1 MIIRQMAKSETCPL
15 RKRVQ
20 FDKTVE
26 NMSHLVGSYSDACI
40 LHIKTD
46 TLIIDFKAKADF
58 TGKREFTSI
67 GEEVGDNLRNAVPV
81 FFNNQ
86 VIVFIVQDKGHS
98 FLHTILMIIV
108 DIPAYFTR
116 SSAV

>member
-1 MIIRQMAKSETCPL
+1 
-15 RKRVQ
+15 
-20 FDKTVE
+20 
-26 NMSHLVGSYSDACI
+26 MSHLVGSYSDACI

-86 VIVFIVQDKGHS
+86 SSSSLSKIRVTPS
-98 FLHTILMIIV
+98 C
-108 DIPAYFTR
+108 TR
-116 SSAV
+116 SL

>member
-1 MIIRQMAKSETCPL
+1 
-15 RKRVQ
+15 
-20 FDKTVE
+20 
-26 NMSHLVGSYSDACI
+26 MSHLVGSYSDACI

-58 TGKREFTSI
+58 TGKREFTGI

-98 FLHTILMIIV
+98 FLHTILMNLI
-108 DIPAYFTR
+108 DIPAYFTQVHR
-116 SSAV
+116 LSDVFQCAGFYL

>member
-1 MIIRQMAKSETCPL
+1 
-15 RKRVQ
+15 
-20 FDKTVE
+20 
-26 NMSHLVGSYSDACI
+26 MSHLVGSYSDACI

-58 TGKREFTSI
+58 TGKREFCGI

-98 FLHTILMIIV
+98 FLAHDPYESDRYSGILH
-108 DIPAYFTR
+108 PG